1 MLDLP
6 PELLLLSGQNK
17 TKIDMKQRVVITG
30 LGVVSPVGNNI
41 ADFWQNLTNGK
52 CGIDFIKGFD
62 EFDLPIKVA
71 GQVKDFNGEEQGLE
85 RNDIRRNDPYCQFA
99 LAAANQAMKDSG
111 LKSGENIAP
120 ERLGTYIGSGIGGMQ
135 TFVAETEKLMN
146 EGVGR
151 ISPLFVPMMI
161 GNIASG
167 NVAIKYK
174 AQGVC
179 LPVVT
184 ACATGTHAA
193 GEAYRAIKHG
203 YADAIIAG
211 GAEAS
216 VHPLA
221 IGGFANSKALSRSE
235 DPLKAS
241 IPFNANRNGF
251 VIAEGAGVVVMESLE
266 NALKRGAH
274 IYAEVVGYGNSCD
287 AHHVTAPSPD
297 GLPASRAI
305 RQSLDE
311 AGFDAEKDTIYI
323 NAHGTSTPLND
334 KSETAAIKLALGEEA
349 ARKAMISST
358 KSMTGHMLGAAGA
371 VELIAAT
378 LALKEGVVPPTI
390 GLDTP
395 DPECDLD
402 YVPNVAR
409 KADVTV
415 AISNS
420 LGFGGH
426 NACVAL
432 RKWNG

>member
-1 MLDLP
+1 M
-6 PELLLLSGQNK
+6 E
-17 TKIDMKQRVVITG
+17 QRVVITG
-30 LGVVSPVGNNI
+30 LGVISPVGNNI
-41 ADFWQNLTNGK
+41 NDFWQSLSQGK
-52 CGIDFIKGFD
+52 CGIDLIKGFED
-62 EFDLPIKVA
+62 YELPISVA
-71 GQVKDFNGEEQGLE
+71 GQVKNFAPEEHGLE
-85 RNDIRRNDPYCQFA
+85 RNDVRRNDLYCQFA
-99 LAAANQAMKDSG
+99 LAAAYQAMQDSG
-111 LKSGENIAP
+111 LKSGENIDP
-120 ERLGTYIGSGIGGMQ
+120 ERLGTYIGSGIGGMN
-135 TFVAETEKLMN
+135 TFVTETEKLLH
-146 EGVGR
+146 EGVHR

-161 GNIASG
+161 GNIAAG
-167 NVAIKYK
+167 NVAIKYN

-193 GEAYRAIKHG
+193 GEAFRAIKHG

-216 VHPLA
+216 IHPLS
-221 IGGFANSKALSRSE
+221 IGGFANSKALSRST
-235 DPLKAS
+235 DPNNAS
-241 IPFNANRNGF
+241 IPFSANRNGF
-251 VIAEGAGVVVMESLE
+251 VMGEGAGILVFESLE
-266 NALKRGAH
+266 HAQKRGAK

-297 GLPASRAI
+297 GIPASRAI
-305 RQSLDE
+305 KQSLEE
-311 AGFDAEKDTIYI
+311 AQFDADKDVLYI

-334 KSETAAIKLALGEEA
+334 KSETAAIKLAMGEEA

-358 KSMTGHMLGAAGA
+358 KSMTGHMLGATGA

-378 LALKEGVVPPTI
+378 LTLKNGGVPPTI
-390 GLDTP
+390 GLNDP

-426 NACVAL
+426 NSCVAL

>member
-1 MLDLP
+1 M
-6 PELLLLSGQNK
+6 EN
-17 TKIDMKQRVVITG
+17 RVVITG
-30 LGVVSPVGNNI
+30 LGVVSPVGNNVT
-41 ADFWQNLTNGK
+41 DFWNSLVEGK
-52 CGIDFIKGFD
+52 CGIDLIKGF
-62 EFDLPIKVA
+62 EEYELPVSVA
-71 GQVKDFNGEEQGLE
+71 GQVKDFNPEADGLE
-85 RNDIRRNDPYCQFA
+85 RNDIRRNDKFCIFA
-99 LAAANQAMKDSG
+99 MAAAAQAMTDSG
-111 LKSGENIAP
+111 LKSGENIEP
-120 ERLGTYIGSGIGGMQ
+120 ERLGVYIGSGIGGMD
-135 TFVAETEKLMN
+135 TFVNETEKLLN
-146 EGVGR
+146 EGVRR

-161 GNIASG
+161 SNIASG
-167 NVAIKYK
+167 NVAIKHN

-184 ACATGTHAA
+184 ACATGTTAV

-216 VHPLA
+216 INPLA

-251 VIAEGAGVVVMESLE
+251 VMGEGAGVLVLESLE
-266 NALKRGAH
+266 SAQKRGAK

-297 GLPASRAI
+297 GIPASRAI
-305 RQSLDE
+305 KQSLTE
-311 AGFDAEKDTIYI
+311 AGFDPEKDLLYI

-334 KSETAAIKLALGEEA
+334 KTETAAIKLAMGEEA
-349 ARKAMISST
+349 ARKAIIRST
-358 KSMTGHMLGAAGA
+358 TSMTGHMLGATGA

-378 LALKEGVVPPTI
+378 LTVKNGIVTPTI
-390 GLDTP
+390 GLDEP

-402 YVPNVAR
+402 YTPNFAR
-409 KADVTV
+409 KADITL

-426 NACVAL
+426 NGCVAV
-432 RKWNG
+432 RKWNE

>member
-1 MLDLP
+1 M
-6 PELLLLSGQNK
+6 E
-17 TKIDMKQRVVITG
+17 QRVVITG
-30 LGVVSPVGNNI
+30 LGVITPVGNSV
-41 ADFWQNLTNGK
+41 ADFWNNLVSGN
-52 CGIDFIKGFD
+52 CGIDKIKGYE
-62 EFDLPIKVA
+62 EFDLPIHVA
-71 GQVKDFNGEEQGLE
+71 GQVKDFDPAANGLDAG
-85 RNDIRRNDPYCQFA
+85 NVRRSDMYCQFA
-99 LAAANQAMKDSG
+99 MAAAYQAMMDSG
-111 LKSGENIAP
+111 LVSGENVEP

-135 TFVAETEKLMN
+135 TFVAETGKLLN
-146 EGVGR
+146 EGVHR

-167 NVAIKYK
+167 NVAIKFN

-184 ACATGTHAA
+184 ACATGTHAI

-235 DPLKAS
+235 DPKKAS
-241 IPFNANRNGF
+241 LPFNLNRGGF
-251 VIAEGAGVVVMESLE
+251 VMAEGAGVMVIESLE
-266 NALKRGAH
+266 NAQKRGAK

-287 AHHVTAPSPD
+287 AHHYTAPRPD
-297 GLPASRAI
+297 GLAASRAI
-305 RQSLDE
+305 KQSLDE
-311 AGFDAEKDTIYI
+311 AGYDADKDLLYI
-323 NAHGTSTPLND
+323 NAHGTGTPLND
-334 KSETAAIKLALGEEA
+334 KSETVAIKLALGEDA

-358 KSMTGHMLGAAGA
+358 KSMTGHMLGATGA
-371 VELIAAT
+371 VELIASALT
-378 LALKEGVVPPTI
+378 LKNGVVTPTI

-395 DPECDLD
+395 DPDCDLD
-402 YVPNVAR
+402 YVPNEAR
-409 KADVTV
+409 KADVTI

-426 NACVAL
+426 NGCVAL
-432 RKWNG
+432 RKWSE

>member
-1 MLDLP
+1 M
-6 PELLLLSGQNK
+6 G
-17 TKIDMKQRVVITG
+17 VI
-30 LGVVSPVGNNI
+30 SPVGNNI
-41 ADFWQNLTNGK
+41 NDFWTSLAEGR
-52 CGIDFIKGFD
+52 CGIDHIKGF
-62 EFDLPIKVA
+62 EEYDLPISVA
-71 GQVKDFNGEEQGLE
+71 GQVKDFAPEENGLE
-85 RNDIRRNDPYCQFA
+85 RNDIRRNDLYCQFA
-99 LAAANQAMKDSG
+99 LAAAYQAMQQSG
-111 LKSGENIAP
+111 LKSGENVAAD
-120 ERLGTYIGSGIGGMQ
+120 RLGVYIGSGIGGMN
-135 TFVAETEKLMN
+135 TFVNETTKLLN
-146 EGVGR
+146 EGVNR

-161 GNIASG
+161 GNIAAG
-167 NVAIKYK
+167 NVAIKYN

-216 VHPLA
+216 IHPLA
-221 IGGFANSKALSRSE
+221 IGGFANSKALTRST
-235 DPLKAS
+235 DPKNAS
-241 IPFNANRNGF
+241 IPFSANRNGF
-251 VIAEGAGVVVMESLE
+251 VMGEGAGVLVFESLE
-266 NALKRGAH
+266 NAQKRGAK

-297 GLPASRAI
+297 GVPASRAI
-305 RQSLDE
+305 KQSLTE
-311 AGFDAEKDTIYI
+311 AGFDAEKDLLYI

-334 KSETAAIKLALGEEA
+334 KSETAAIKLAMGEEA

-358 KSMTGHMLGAAGA
+358 KSMTGHMLGATGA
-371 VELIAAT
+371 VELIACVLT
-378 LALKEGVVPPTI
+378 LENGVVPPTI
-390 GLDTP
+390 GLNEP

-409 KADVTV
+409 KADVTI

-426 NACVAL
+426 NSCVAL

>member
-1 MLDLP
+1 M
-6 PELLLLSGQNK
+6 EN
-17 TKIDMKQRVVITG
+17 RVVITG
-30 LGVVSPVGNNI
+30 LGVVSPVGNNVT
-41 ADFWQNLTNGK
+41 DFWNSLVEGK
-52 CGIDFIKGFD
+52 CGIDLIKGF
-62 EFDLPIKVA
+62 EEYELPVSVA
-71 GQVKDFNGEEQGLE
+71 GQVKDFNPEADGLE
-85 RNDIRRNDPYCQFA
+85 RNDIRRNDKFCIFA
-99 LAAANQAMKDSG
+99 MAAAAQAMTDSG
-111 LKSGENIAP
+111 LKSGENIEP
-120 ERLGTYIGSGIGGMQ
+120 ERLGVYIGSGIGGMD
-135 TFVAETEKLMN
+135 TFVNETEKLLN
-146 EGVGR
+146 EGVRR

-161 GNIASG
+161 SNIASG
-167 NVAIKYK
+167 NVAIKHN

-184 ACATGTHAA
+184 ACATGTTAV

-216 VHPLA
+216 INPLA

-251 VIAEGAGVVVMESLE
+251 VMGEGAGVLVLESLE
-266 NALKRGAH
+266 SAQKRGAK

-297 GLPASRAI
+297 GIPASRAI
-305 RQSLDE
+305 KQSLTE
-311 AGFDAEKDTIYI
+311 AGFDPEKDLLYI

-334 KSETAAIKLALGEEA
+334 KTETAAIKLAMGEEA
-349 ARKAMISST
+349 ARKAIISST
-358 KSMTGHMLGAAGA
+358 KSMTGHMLGATGA
-371 VELIAAT
+371 VELIATT
-378 LALKEGVVPPTI
+378 LTVKNGIVTPTI
-390 GLDTP
+390 GLDEP

-402 YVPNVAR
+402 YTPNFAR
-409 KADVTV
+409 KADITL

-426 NACVAL
+426 NGCVAV
-432 RKWNG
+432 RKWNE

>member
-1 MLDLP
+1 M
-6 PELLLLSGQNK
+6 E
-17 TKIDMKQRVVITG
+17 QRVVITG
-30 LGVVSPVGNNI
+30 VGVISPVGNNV
-41 ADFWQNLTNGK
+41 ADFWRSLTEGR
-52 CGIDFIKGFD
+52 CGIAPIKGFED
-62 EFDLPIKVA
+62 YDLPISVA
-71 GQVKDFNGEEQGLE
+71 GQVKEFNPEENGLT
-85 RNDIRRNDPYCQFA
+85 RNDVRRNDLYCQYA
-99 LAAANQAMKDSG
+99 LAAAYQAMQDSG
-111 LKSGENIAP
+111 LRSGENVAP
-120 ERLGTYIGSGIGGMQ
+120 ERLGTYIGSGIGGMN
-135 TFVAETEKLMN
+135 TFVNETEKLLH
-146 EGVGR
+146 EGVHR

-161 GNIASG
+161 GNIAAG
-167 NVAIKYK
+167 NVAIKYN

-203 YADAIIAG
+203 YADAIITG

-216 VHPLA
+216 IHPLA
-221 IGGFANSKALSRSE
+221 IGGFANSKALTRST
-235 DPLKAS
+235 DPLNAS
-241 IPFNANRNGF
+241 IPFNINRNGF
-251 VIAEGAGVVVMESLE
+251 VMGEGAGVLVFESLE
-266 NALKRGAH
+266 NAQKRGAK

-297 GLPASRAI
+297 GIPASRAI

-311 AGFDAEKDTIYI
+311 AGFDAENDLLYI

-334 KSETAAIKLALGEEA
+334 KSETLAIKLAMGEDA
-349 ARKAMISST
+349 ARKAMISSS
-358 KSMTGHMLGAAGA
+358 KSMTGHMLGATGA
-371 VELIAAT
+371 VELIVAALT
-378 LALKEGVVPPTI
+378 LKNGIVTPTI
-390 GLDTP
+390 GLTDL

-426 NACVAL
+426 NSCVAL

>member
-1 MLDLP
+1 M
-6 PELLLLSGQNK
+6 E
-17 TKIDMKQRVVITG
+17 QRVVITG
-30 LGVVSPVGNNI
+30 MGVISPVGNNI
-41 ADFWQNLTNGK
+41 NDFWTSLAEGR
-52 CGIDFIKGFD
+52 CGIDHIKGF
-62 EFDLPIKVA
+62 EEYDLPISVA
-71 GQVKDFNGEEQGLE
+71 GQVKDFAPEENGLE
-85 RNDIRRNDPYCQFA
+85 RNDIRRNDLYCQFA
-99 LAAANQAMKDSG
+99 LAAAYQAMQQSG
-111 LKSGENIAP
+111 LKSGENVAAD
-120 ERLGTYIGSGIGGMQ
+120 RLGVYIGSGIGGMN
-135 TFVAETEKLMN
+135 TFVNETTKLLN
-146 EGVGR
+146 EGVNR

-161 GNIASG
+161 GNIAAG
-167 NVAIKYK
+167 NVAIKYN

-216 VHPLA
+216 IHPLA
-221 IGGFANSKALSRSE
+221 IGGFANSKALTRST
-235 DPLKAS
+235 DPKNAS
-241 IPFNANRNGF
+241 IPFSANRNGF
-251 VIAEGAGVVVMESLE
+251 VMGEGAGVLVFESLE
-266 NALKRGAH
+266 NAQKRGAK

-297 GLPASRAI
+297 GIPASRAI
-305 RQSLDE
+305 KQSLAE
-311 AGFDAEKDTIYI
+311 AGFDAEKDLLYI

-334 KSETAAIKLALGEEA
+334 KSETAAIKLAMGEEA
-349 ARKAMISST
+349 AHKAMISST
-358 KSMTGHMLGAAGA
+358 KSMTGHMLGATGA
-371 VELIAAT
+371 VELIACVLT
-378 LALKEGVVPPTI
+378 LENGVVPPTI
-390 GLDTP
+390 GLNEP

-409 KADVTV
+409 KADVTI

-426 NACVAL
+426 NSCVAL

>member
-1 MLDLP
+1 M
-6 PELLLLSGQNK
+6 EN
-17 TKIDMKQRVVITG
+17 RVVITG
-30 LGVVSPVGNNI
+30 LGVVSPVGNNVT
-41 ADFWQNLTNGK
+41 DFWNSLVEGK
-52 CGIDFIKGFD
+52 CGIDLIKGF
-62 EFDLPIKVA
+62 EEYELPVSVA
-71 GQVKDFNGEEQGLE
+71 GQVKDFNPEADGLE
-85 RNDIRRNDPYCQFA
+85 RNDIRRNDKFCIFA
-99 LAAANQAMKDSG
+99 LAAAAQAMTDSG
-111 LKSGENIAP
+111 LKSGENIEP
-120 ERLGTYIGSGIGGMQ
+120 ERLGVYIGSGIGGME
-135 TFVAETEKLMN
+135 TFVNETEKLLN
-146 EGVGR
+146 EGVRR

-161 GNIASG
+161 SNIASG
-167 NVAIKYK
+167 NVAIKHN

-184 ACATGTHAA
+184 ACATGTTAV

-216 VHPLA
+216 INPLA

-241 IPFNANRNGF
+241 IPFNLNRNGF
-251 VIAEGAGVVVMESLE
+251 VMGEGAGVLILESLE
-266 NALKRGAH
+266 SAQKRGAK

-297 GLPASRAI
+297 GIPASRAI
-305 RQSLDE
+305 KQSLTE
-311 AGFDAEKDTIYI
+311 AGFDPEKDLLYI

-334 KSETAAIKLALGEEA
+334 KTETAAIKLAMGEEA

-358 KSMTGHMLGAAGA
+358 KSMTGHMLGATGA
-371 VELIAAT
+371 VELIATT
-378 LALKEGVVPPTI
+378 LTVKNGIVTPTI
-390 GLDTP
+390 GLDEP

-402 YVPNVAR
+402 YTPNFAR
-409 KADVTV
+409 KADITL

-426 NACVAL
+426 NGCVAV
-432 RKWNG
+432 RKWNE

>member
-1 MLDLP
+1 MKKIIA
-6 PELLLLSGQNK
+6 LLLVATMVLSS
-17 TKIDMKQRVVITG
+17 MSV
-30 LGVVSPVGNNI
+30 
-41 ADFWQNLTNGK
+41 
-52 CGIDFIKGFD
+52 
-62 EFDLPIKVA
+62 
-71 GQVKDFNGEEQGLE
+71 
-85 RNDIRRNDPYCQFA
+85 FA
-99 LAAANQAMKDSG
+99 LANPDDSKNNLCIMG
-111 LKSGENIAP
+111 KVD
-120 ERLGTYIGSGIGGMQ
+120 
-135 TFVAETEKLMN
+135 F
-146 EGVGR
+146 
-151 ISPLFVPMMI
+151 
-161 GNIASG
+161 SG
-167 NVAIKYK
+167 NTKIALALEDEDGKTMYFKELDCVRADGNYNIAIKYN

-203 YADAIIAG
+203 YADAIITG

-221 IGGFANSKALSRSE
+221 IGGFANSKALSREE

-241 IPFNANRNGF
+241 IPFNINRQGF
-251 VIAEGAGVVVMESLE
+251 VMGEGAGVLIFESLE
-266 NALKRGAH
+266 SAQKRGAK

-297 GLPASRAI
+297 GVPASRAI
-305 RQSLDE
+305 RQSLEE
-311 AGFDAEKDTIYI
+311 AQFDTEKDLLYI

-334 KSETAAIKLALGEEA
+334 KTETAAIKLAMGEEA
-349 ARKAMISST
+349 ARKAMISSS
-358 KSMTGHMLGAAGA
+358 KSMTGHMLCATGA
-371 VELIAAT
+371 VELIVAALT
-378 LALKEGVVPPTI
+378 LKNGVVTPTI
-390 GLDTP
+390 GLNEP

-402 YVPNVAR
+402 YTPNVAR

>member
-1 MLDLP
+1 M
-6 PELLLLSGQNK
+6 G
-17 TKIDMKQRVVITG
+17 VI
-30 LGVVSPVGNNI
+30 SPVGNNLS
-41 ADFWQNLTNGK
+41 DFWQNLVSGH
-52 CGIDFIKGFD
+52 CGIEQIKGFD
-62 EFDLPIKVA
+62 EYDLPISVA
-71 GQVKDFNGEEQGLE
+71 GQVKDFDPEANGLT
-85 RNDIRRNDPYCQFA
+85 RNDVRRSDIYCQFA
-99 LAAANQAMKDSG
+99 LAAAHQAMQDSG

-120 ERLGTYIGSGIGGMQ
+120 ERLGTYIGSGIGGMH
-135 TFVAETEKLMN
+135 TFVTETGKLLN
-146 EGVGR
+146 EGVNR

-167 NVAIKYK
+167 NVAIKYN

-184 ACATGTHAA
+184 ACATGTHAV

-216 VHPLA
+216 IHPLA
-221 IGGFANSKALSRSE
+221 IGGFANSKALTRST
-235 DPLKAS
+235 DPKNAS
-241 IPFNANRNGF
+241 IPFNINRNGF
-251 VIAEGAGVVVMESLE
+251 VMGEGAGVLIFESLE

-297 GLPASRAI
+297 GVPASRAI

-311 AGFDAEKDTIYI
+311 AGFDAAKDLLYI

-334 KSETAAIKLALGEEA
+334 KSETVAIKLALGEEA
-349 ARKAMISST
+349 ARKAMISSS
-358 KSMTGHMLGAAGA
+358 KSMTGHMLGATGA
-371 VELIAAT
+371 VELIVSALT
-378 LALKEGVVPPTI
+378 LKNGVVTPTI
-390 GLDTP
+390 GLNDP
-395 DPECDLD
+395 DPDCDLD

-409 KADVTV
+409 KADVTI

-426 NACVAL
+426 NGCVAL
-432 RKWNG
+432 RKWSE

>member
-1 MLDLP
+1 M
-6 PELLLLSGQNK
+6 E
-17 TKIDMKQRVVITG
+17 QRVVITG
-30 LGVVSPVGNNI
+30 VGVISPVGNNI
-41 ADFWQNLTNGK
+41 NDFWNNLVAGR
-52 CGIDFIKGFD
+52 CGIDHIKGFD
-62 EFDLPIKVA
+62 DYDLPISVA
-71 GQVKDFNGEEQGLE
+71 GQVKDFCPEQQGLE
-85 RNDIRRNDPYCQFA
+85 RNDVRRNDLFCQFA
-99 LAAANQAMKDSG
+99 LAAAHQAMADSG
-111 LKSGENIAP
+111 LRSGENIAP
-120 ERLGTYIGSGIGGMQ
+120 ERLGTYIGSGIGGMY
-135 TFVAETEKLMN
+135 TFVDETTKLLN
-146 EGVGR
+146 EGVKR

-161 GNIASG
+161 SNIAAG
-167 NVAIKYK
+167 NVAIKYN

-203 YADAIIAG
+203 YADAIITG

-216 VHPLA
+216 IHPLA

-235 DPLKAS
+235 DPLNAS
-241 IPFNANRNGF
+241 IPFNVNRSGF
-251 VIAEGAGVVVMESLE
+251 VMGEGAGVLIFESLE
-266 NALKRGAH
+266 NAQKRGAK

-297 GLPASRAI
+297 GVPASRAI

-311 AGFDAEKDTIYI
+311 AGFDADKDILYI

-334 KSETAAIKLALGEEA
+334 KSETVAIKLALGEEA
-349 ARKAMISST
+349 ARKAMISSS
-358 KSMTGHMLGAAGA
+358 KSMTGHMLGATGA
-371 VELIAAT
+371 VELIASALT
-378 LALKEGVVPPTI
+378 LKHGIVTPTI
-390 GLDTP
+390 GLNDP

-402 YVPNVAR
+402 YTPNVAR

-426 NACVAL
+426 NSCVAL
-432 RKWNG
+432 RRWNG

>member
-1 MLDLP
+1 M
-6 PELLLLSGQNK
+6 EN
-17 TKIDMKQRVVITG
+17 RVVITG
-30 LGVVSPVGNNI
+30 LGVVSPVGNNVT
-41 ADFWQNLTNGK
+41 DFWNSLVEGK
-52 CGIDFIKGFD
+52 CGIDLIKGF
-62 EFDLPIKVA
+62 EEYELPVSVA
-71 GQVKDFNGEEQGLE
+71 GQVKDFNPEADGLE
-85 RNDIRRNDPYCQFA
+85 RNDIRRNDKFCIFA
-99 LAAANQAMKDSG
+99 LAAAAQAMADSG
-111 LKSGENIAP
+111 LKSGENIEP
-120 ERLGTYIGSGIGGMQ
+120 ERFGVYIGSGIGGMD
-135 TFVAETEKLMN
+135 TFVNETEKLLN
-146 EGVGR
+146 EGVRR

-161 GNIASG
+161 SNIASG
-167 NVAIKYK
+167 NVAIKHN

-184 ACATGTHAA
+184 ACATGTTAV

-216 VHPLA
+216 INPLA

-241 IPFNANRNGF
+241 IPFNLNRNGF
-251 VIAEGAGVVVMESLE
+251 VMGEGAGVLILESLE
-266 NALKRGAH
+266 SAQKRGAK

-297 GLPASRAI
+297 GIPASRAI
-305 RQSLDE
+305 KQSLTE
-311 AGFDAEKDTIYI
+311 AGFDPEKDLLYI

-334 KSETAAIKLALGEEA
+334 KTETAAIKLAMGEEA

-358 KSMTGHMLGAAGA
+358 KSMTGHMLGATGA

-378 LALKEGVVPPTI
+378 LTVKNGIVTPTI
-390 GLDTP
+390 GLDEP

-402 YVPNVAR
+402 YTPNFAR
-409 KADVTV
+409 KADITL

-426 NACVAL
+426 NGCVAV
-432 RKWNG
+432 RKWNE

>member
-1 MLDLP
+1 M
-6 PELLLLSGQNK
+6 EH
-17 TKIDMKQRVVITG
+17 RVVITG
-30 LGVVSPVGNNI
+30 MGVITPVGNNI
-41 ADFWQNLTNGK
+41 DDFWRNLVDGY
-52 CGIDFIKGFD
+52 CGIDHIKGFD
-62 EFDLPIKVA
+62 EYELPISVA
-71 GQVKDFNGEEQGLE
+71 GQVKDFNPEEYGLE
-85 RNDIRRNDPYCQFA
+85 KGDVRRSDLYCQYA
-99 LAAANQAMKDSG
+99 MAAAYQAMTDSG
-111 LKSGENIAP
+111 LVSGENVAP
-120 ERLGTYIGSGIGGMQ
+120 ERLGVYIGSGIGGMN
-135 TFVAETEKLMN
+135 TFVTETIKLKE
-146 EGVGR
+146 EGVRR

-167 NVAIKYK
+167 NVAIKYN

-184 ACATGTHAA
+184 ACATGTHAV
-193 GEAYRAIKHG
+193 GEAFRAIKHG

-216 VHPLA
+216 IHPLS

-235 DPLKAS
+235 DPKNAS
-241 IPFNANRNGF
+241 IPFNINRSGF
-251 VIAEGAGVVVMESLE
+251 VMGEGAGVLILESLE
-266 NALKRGAH
+266 SAQKRGAK

-297 GLPASRAI
+297 GVPASRAI

-311 AGFDAEKDTIYI
+311 AGFDAEKDLLYI

-334 KSETAAIKLALGEEA
+334 KTETAAIKLALGEDV

-358 KSMTGHMLGAAGA
+358 KSMTGHMLGATGA
-371 VELIAAT
+371 VELVAS
-378 LALKEGVVPPTI
+378 ALTVANGVVAPTI
-390 GLDTP
+390 GLNEP
-395 DPECDLD
+395 DPDCDLD

-409 KADVTV
+409 KADVTI

-426 NACVAL
+426 NGCVAL
-432 RKWNG
+432 RKWQG

>member
-1 MLDLP
+1 M
-6 PELLLLSGQNK
+6 E
-17 TKIDMKQRVVITG
+17 QRVVITG
-30 LGVVSPVGNNI
+30 VGVISPVGNNI
-41 ADFWQNLTNGK
+41 NDFWKNLTEGN
-52 CGIDFIKGFD
+52 CGIDTIKGFED
-62 EFDLPIKVA
+62 YELPISVA
-71 GQVKDFNGEEQGLE
+71 GQVKGFNPEECGLE
-85 RNDIRRNDPYCQFA
+85 RNDVRRNDLYCQFA
-99 LAAANQAMKDSG
+99 LAAAYQAMQDSG

-120 ERLGTYIGSGIGGMQ
+120 ERLGTYIGSGIGGMN
-135 TFVAETEKLMN
+135 TFVEETGKLLN
-146 EGVGR
+146 EGVRR

-161 GNIASG
+161 GNIAAG
-167 NVAIKYK
+167 NVAIKHN

-203 YADAIIAG
+203 YADAIITG

-216 VHPLA
+216 IHPLA
-221 IGGFANSKALSRSE
+221 IGGFANSKALTRST
-235 DPLKAS
+235 DPKNAS
-241 IPFNANRNGF
+241 IPFSINRNGF
-251 VIAEGAGVVVMESLE
+251 VMGEGAGVLIFESLE
-266 NALKRGAH
+266 NAQKRGAK

-297 GLPASRAI
+297 GIPASRAI
-305 RQSLDE
+305 KQSLTE
-311 AGFDAEKDTIYI
+311 AQFDAEKDLLYI

-334 KSETAAIKLALGEEA
+334 KSETRAIKLAMGEEA
-349 ARKAMISST
+349 AHKAMISST
-358 KSMTGHMLGAAGA
+358 KSMTGHMLGATGA
-371 VELIAAT
+371 VELIAAALT
-378 LALKEGVVPPTI
+378 LKNGVVPPTI
-390 GLDTP
+390 GLNDP

-402 YVPNVAR
+402 YVPNIAR

-426 NACVAL
+426 NSCVAL

>member
-1 MLDLP
+1 M
-6 PELLLLSGQNK
+6 E
-17 TKIDMKQRVVITG
+17 QRVVITG
-30 LGVVSPVGNNI
+30 VGVISPVGNNV
-41 ADFWQNLTNGK
+41 ADFWRSLTEGR
-52 CGIDFIKGFD
+52 CGIAPIKGFED
-62 EFDLPIKVA
+62 YDLPISVA
-71 GQVKDFNGEEQGLE
+71 GQVKEFNPEENGLT
-85 RNDIRRNDPYCQFA
+85 RNDVRRNDLYCQYA
-99 LAAANQAMKDSG
+99 LAAAYQAMQDSG
-111 LKSGENIAP
+111 LKSGENVAP
-120 ERLGTYIGSGIGGMQ
+120 ERLGTYIGSGIGGMN
-135 TFVAETEKLMN
+135 TFVNETDKLLH
-146 EGVGR
+146 EGVHR

-161 GNIASG
+161 GNIAAG
-167 NVAIKYK
+167 NVAIKYN

-203 YADAIIAG
+203 YADAIITG

-216 VHPLA
+216 IHPLA
-221 IGGFANSKALSRSE
+221 IGGFANSKALTRST
-235 DPLKAS
+235 DPLNAS
-241 IPFNANRNGF
+241 IPFNINRNGF
-251 VIAEGAGVVVMESLE
+251 VMGEGAGVLVFESLE
-266 NALKRGAH
+266 NAQKRGAK

-297 GLPASRAI
+297 GIPASRAI

-311 AGFDAEKDTIYI
+311 AGFDAEKDLLYI

-334 KSETAAIKLALGEEA
+334 KSETLAIKLAMGEDA
-349 ARKAMISST
+349 ARKAMISSS
-358 KSMTGHMLGAAGA
+358 KSMTGHMLGATGA
-371 VELIAAT
+371 VELIVAALT
-378 LALKEGVVPPTI
+378 LKNGVVTPTI
-390 GLDTP
+390 GLTDP

-426 NACVAL
+426 NSCVAL